1 MRPILGLGL
10 ALLAVSALFVAFPG
24 LDIAT
29 SRFFYDGKG
38 FPVTAIP
45 AVEALRVALWSAEDV
60 WFLVALSFA
69 VLARRGT
76 ALGLA
81 SRDWLVQALVF
92 ALGPGLLVNGILKRT
107 WGRARPFMTEDFGG
121 AAQFTPAWQ
130 ISGQCSGNCSFVSG
144 EMAGATALA
153 IALALTLCANRS
165 RIAPGLMRAGQVAA
179 LALPLFTAWQRVAVG
194 RHYLS
199 DVVLSA
205 LMVGLLSAVLHR
217 LLRPASCR

>member
-10 ALLAVSALFVAFPG
+10 ALLAASALFVAFPG

-29 SRFFYDGKG
+29 SRFFYDGAG

-81 SRDWLVQALVF
+81 SRDWLFQALVF
-92 ALGPGLLVNGILKRT
+92 ALGPGFLVNGILKRT

-121 AAQFTPAWQ
+121 AAQFTPA
-130 ISGQCSGNCSFVSG
+130 
-144 EMAGATALA
+144 
-153 IALALTLCANRS
+153 
-165 RIAPGLMRAGQVAA
+165 
-179 LALPLFTAWQRVAVG
+179 
-194 RHYLS
+194 
-199 DVVLSA
+199 
-205 LMVGLLSAVLHR
+205 
-217 LLRPASCR
+217 